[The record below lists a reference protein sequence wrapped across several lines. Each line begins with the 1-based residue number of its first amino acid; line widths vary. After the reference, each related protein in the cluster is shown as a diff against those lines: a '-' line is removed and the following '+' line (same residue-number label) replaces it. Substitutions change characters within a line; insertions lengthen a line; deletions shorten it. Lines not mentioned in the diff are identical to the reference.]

1 MQYECSQYMKKIED
15 WYDLQLDE
23 KEYKVS
29 LDEHQR
35 FLKRYLLYKISNS
48 EQLRENLEVEG
59 DIENPMAIVL
69 KRSQEGRENY
79 EEIERKI
86 EEKVGFRRLW
96 KAIYERGVPMVGHNC
111 MLDLMFMYSH
121 FENKLPPTLTQ
132 FKQYITDLFPR

>member
-1 MQYECSQYMKKIED
+1 MKKIED
-15 WYDLQLDE
+15 WCDLQLDE

-35 FLKRYLLYKISNS
+35 FLKHYLLFKISNS
-48 EQLRENLEVEG
+48 EKLKENLEVEG

-69 KRSQEGRENY
+69 KRSQEGRENN

-96 KAIYERGVPMVGHNC
+96 KEIYEQKVPMVGYNC

-132 FKQYITDLFPR
+132 FKKDITDLFPK